1 MNIKGSGIIAYLF
14 WMALGFF
21 LGLFIGRGLWKC

>member
-1 MNIKGSGIIAYLF
+1 MNKIGGVLAYAF
-14 WMALGFF
+14 WVALGFF